1 MGDPVVIGVVVVYLG
16 LLLGIGAWAS
26 RASGS
31 VAGYYL
37 ADKRLPSWVI
47 AFSSN
52 ATGESAWLLLGLTGM
67 GYVVGFH
74 ALWVVLGEVLGV
86 AVAWVF
92 VARPFK
98 ALTDRYES
106 ITVPDYL
113 EDRFRDPTHVLRLLS
128 AGIIFSM
135 VAAYTAAQLTASGKA
150 FSSFLGTSYTG
161 GVWIGAAVILFYTTV
176 GGFKA
181 VAYSDLLQGVLMF
194 LCLLVLPI
202 AGIVEAGGWSAL
214 MSGIGAMDPALLRPM
229 GSLGLTWAGGA
240 SALGFAGVGLAFL
253 GVPQL
258 LTRFMSARDQGQI
271 VEGGLI
277 AVSCIVVFDVG
288 AVLTGISGRLLFPGL
303 EDPETVLPV
312 MSGALFPSLVTGLIL
327 VVVLAAIMST
337 VDSLLILASSATVRD
352 VLQKVVKPDLTD
364 RQVSLLGKVA
374 TVVIGAGGLT
384 FALSGSRMIF
394 WFTLF
399 AWSGLASAFAP
410 VILCS
415 LFWKGTTRAGA
426 IAGMVGGFL
435 AAVLWALL
443 LKERFLS
450 LYEMIPGF
458 AVGFLVTLVVSRLTR
473 PPEGAAAEIDAMRKA
488 VGGAF
493 TRP

>member
-1 MGDPVVIGVVVVYLG
+1 VADPVVIGVVVAYLA
-16 LLLGIGAWAS
+16 LLLAIGAWAS

-37 ADKRLPSWVI
+37 ADKRLPSWVV

-86 AVAWVF
+86 AVAWVY

-98 ALTDRYES
+98 HLTDRYGS

-113 EDRFRDPTHVLRLLS
+113 EDRFRDRTHVLRLLS

-150 FSSFLGTSYTG
+150 FSAFLGTSYTG

-181 VAYSDLLQGVLMF
+181 VAYSDLLQGGLMF

-202 AGIVEAGGWSAL
+202 VAVAEAGGWDAL
-214 MSGIGAMDPALLRPM
+214 MSGIGAIDPALLRPM
-229 GSLGLTWAGGA
+229 GSLGISWAGVA
-240 SALGFAGVGLAFL
+240 SAVGFAGVGLAFL

-277 AVSCIVVFDVG
+277 AVVCIVVFDVG
-288 AVLTGISGRLLFPGL
+288 AVLTGVSGRYLFPGL
-303 EDPETVLPV
+303 ADPETVLPV
-312 MSGALFPSLVTGLIL
+312 MSAELFPSVVTGLVL

-352 VLQKVVKPDLTD
+352 VLQKVVRPDLTD
-364 RQVSLLGKVA
+364 RQVSLLGKAA
-374 TVVIGAGGLT
+374 TVVIGAGGLA
-384 FALSGSRMIF
+384 FALSESRMIF

-399 AWSGLASAFAP
+399 AWSGLASAFAT
-410 VILCS
+410 VVLCS

-435 AAVLWALL
+435 TAVAWALF
-443 LKERFLS
+443 LKERFLD

-458 AVGFLVTLVVSRLTR
+458 AVGFAVTFVVSRLGR
-473 PPEGAAAEIDAMRKA
+473 PAEGAAAEVEEMRRA

>member
-1 MGDPVVIGVVVVYLG
+1 VGDPVVIGVVVVYLAV
-16 LLLGIGAWAS
+16 LLGIGAWAS
-26 RASGS
+26 RASRS
-31 VAGYYL
+31 VAGYFV

-113 EDRFRDPTHVLRLLS
+113 EDRFRDRTHVLRLLS
-128 AGIIFSM
+128 AAIIFSM

-150 FSSFLGTSYTG
+150 FGSFLGTSYTG
-161 GVWIGAAVILFYTTV
+161 GVWIGAVVILIYTSG

-202 AGIVEAGGWSAL
+202 AGIVEAGGWGEL
-214 MSGIGAMDPALLRPM
+214 MRGIGAVDPALLRPM
-229 GSLGLTWAGGA
+229 GSLGLTWGGLA
-240 SALGFAGVGLAFL
+240 SAAGFAGVGLAFL

-277 AVSCIVVFDVG
+277 AVVCIVVFDVG
-288 AVLTGISGRLLFPGL
+288 AVLTGISGRFLFPGL

-312 MSGALFPSLVTGLIL
+312 MSSSLFPSLVTGLVL

-364 RQVSLLGKVA
+364 HQVALVGRAA
-374 TVVIGAGGLT
+374 TLVIGAGGLAT
-384 FALSGSRMIF
+384 ALSGSRMIF

-443 LKERFLS
+443 VKDRFFD

-458 AVGFLVTLVVSRLTR
+458 AVGFLVTFAVSRLSR
-473 PPEGAAAEIDAMRKA
+473 PPEGAAAEIDEMRKA